1 MGEYFENS
9 LLPSVTEQKYPWS
22 CEIYTIKYALDYL
35 LKTNI
40 SEDEIL
46 SRITAV
52 ETSGGLLTDVMRD
65 KPEIRI
71 VKPDYTP
78 LQPHL
83 RYVGL
88 GIAARSLCKGQ
99 AEVNFLDSFNMT
111 RFLQKKRSRD
121 DKKTIKIHVH
131 PVPDFI
137 RFIDRGLEDEVK
149 YQVIKE
155 MLEEDG
161 VIIAG
166 GSRKRVNGIDTGAH
180 HAFLIKGVGKDG
192 VEQFAKVLD
201 SNYRRQGLSPEYL
214 VPLNKLSLD
223 IVFYKRVDQEHG

>member
-1 MGEYFENS
+1 MEEYSENGR
-9 LLPSVTEQKYPWS
+9 LPPVTEQKYPWS
-22 CEIYTIKYALDYL
+22 CEICTIKYALDYL

-46 SRITAV
+46 SRVTAV
-52 ETSGGLLTDVMRD
+52 ESSGKLLADVMRD
-65 KPEIRI
+65 KPEIKI
-71 VKPDYTP
+71 AKPNYTP
-78 LQPHL
+78 SLPHL

-88 GIAARSLCKGQ
+88 GTVARSLCKGQ

-111 RFLQKKRSRD
+111 YFLEKKCSRD
-121 DKKTIKIHVH
+121 DKKTIKVHVH
-131 PVPDFI
+131 PMPEFI
-137 RFIDRGLEDEVK
+137 HGIDRGLEDEVK

-166 GSRKRVNGIDTGAH
+166 GSRKRVNGIDTGAR

-192 VEQFAKVLD
+192 GEQFAKVLD
-201 SNYRRQGLSPEYL
+201 SNYRRQGLLPEYL
-214 VPLNKLSLD
+214 IPLNKLSLD
-223 IVFYKRVDQEHG
+223 IVFYKRVDREHG